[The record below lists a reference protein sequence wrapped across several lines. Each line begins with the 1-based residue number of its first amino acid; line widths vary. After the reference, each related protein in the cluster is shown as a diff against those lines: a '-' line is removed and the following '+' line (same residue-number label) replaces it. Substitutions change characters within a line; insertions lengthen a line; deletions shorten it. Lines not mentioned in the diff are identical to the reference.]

1 MGKDNFLYSCLS
13 TTRNKEKPYNKG
25 MQFFSNRLIS
35 LFSSHHLVGNFFHYR
50 TAIKILGWDYDE
62 VFEQGRLDLNI
73 NKWADFGP
81 LNFQLGPPQSS
92 IRYLK
97 RSITA
102 RNLANYP
109 PNIIPKLKA
118 ISAKVVFKRECGK
131 YFEIIATEG
140 VQAALAYCILTFV
153 NPKDEV
159 IITDPGYFF
168 LEPPIILAGGKVKR
182 IPLSEKNN
190 FRIDFK
196 SLKKQITRYT
206 KVLIICDP
214 INPFGTVQA
223 KKQLEDIVDIAN
235 QHGIIILNN
244 ITHSFHRISS
254 SVEHYP
260 MSALRQKDLKNVITI
275 FGLSHG
281 YGLAGLRIGFLGGK
295 PELLEAVLAVKSA
308 LTRINI
314 SLPTQY
320 AAIAALK
327 DKLYIKRCDTLL
339 KSNFLMLKKII
350 KNVPH
355 LSFVVEPE
363 YGFFACIDTSRIK
376 ASCQELT
383 VALLKRKCAVYP
395 SDGLGSEKDTSYIRV
410 NFSTPYKK
418 HFLWLQKALPE
429 AIKEAET
436 RKYREA
442 VVDFF
447 RSVGTQRAKKIIKE
461 LYLK

>member
-1 MGKDNFLYSCLS
+1 MKKNTFLYSCLS
-13 TTRNKEKPYNKG
+13 TARNKGKPGNIN
-25 MQFFSNRLIS
+25 MQLFSSRLIS
-35 LFSSHHLVGNFFHYR
+35 LFSSHHLLGNFFHYR
-50 TAIKILGWDYDE
+50 TAIKILGLDYNE

-81 LNFQLGPPQSS
+81 LNFQLGPPRDS
-92 IRYLK
+92 IRQL
-97 RSITA
+97 RSSSTA
-102 RNLANYP
+102 KNLTNYP
-109 PNIIPKLKA
+109 PNIIPELKE

-140 VQAALAYCILTFV
+140 AQAALAYCILTFV

-190 FRIDFK
+190 YRIDLE
-196 SLKKQITRYT
+196 SLKKQITKHT
-206 KVLIICDP
+206 KVIIVCDP
-214 INPFGTVQA
+214 INPFGTVQE
-223 KKQLEDIVDIAN
+223 KKQLEGIVDIAN
-235 QHGIIILNN
+235 KHNIIILNN

-254 SVEHYP
+254 SIKHYP
-260 MSALRQKDLKNVITI
+260 MSALRKKDLRNVITI
-275 FGLSHG
+275 SGLSHG

-295 PELLEAVLAVKSA
+295 PELLEAVLATKSA

-327 DKLYIKRCDTLL
+327 DNRYIKRCDALL
-339 KSNFLMLKKII
+339 KINFLMLKEII
-350 KNVPH
+350 NNVSP

-363 YGFFACIDTSRIK
+363 YGFFACIDTSKVK

-383 VALLKRKCAVYP
+383 VALLKRKCAVYS
-395 SDGLGSEKDTSYIRV
+395 SDGLGNQKYTSYIRI
-410 NFSTPYKK
+410 NFSTPHKK
-418 HFLWLQKALPE
+418 HFIWLQKALPE

-436 RKYREA
+436 RKYRKA

-447 RSVGTQRAKKIIKE
+447 RSVGTQRARKVIKE
-461 LYLK
+461 LYSK